1 MSHTA
6 IHVLIPHLLPAEYF
20 AIGAAPLEPPSDTVS
35 TIWSFEWHCAKSCH
49 DHNQVSIK
57 ILSARPDFKIING
70 GHFKSN
76 LLEH

>member
-1 MSHTA
+1 MSHSA

-49 DHNQVSIK
+49 DICFLTVALSYNRMMEIPTFSEFMYPK
-57 ILSARPDFKIING
+57 YIL
-70 GHFKSN
+70 
-76 LLEH
+76 